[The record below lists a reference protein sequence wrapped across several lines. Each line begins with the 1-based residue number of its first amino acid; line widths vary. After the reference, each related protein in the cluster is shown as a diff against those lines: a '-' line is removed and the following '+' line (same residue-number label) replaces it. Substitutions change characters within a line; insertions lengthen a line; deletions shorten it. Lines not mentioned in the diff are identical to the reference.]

1 MCVFGLKNDLFR
13 EKRQNHNFLLKK
25 YDTRYFSILW
35 KHLHYGLTVFSTI
48 AILWVKKPGWMS
60 AMLKRAKAMSL
71 TQMDTMKRLTLWEE
85 GIKSF
90 YLKFLTFFR
99 RFWWRRMMATRMVS
113 NTRVRRRQMRMGMST
128 SVSGFDSTKSSQ
140 GRLHFLSFAENRVL
154 LNILPVLL
162 AISSVIFTAVYFLMV
177 TCVDR
182 GPLSHLIFFLSL
194 QYHDLHYFNKFSVSN
209 IKVSQSAEMVI
220 FALGISN
227 LTRDPFWAMVARIIQ

>member
-1 MCVFGLKNDLFR
+1 MV
-13 EKRQNHNFLLKK
+13 
-25 YDTRYFSILW
+25 DTRYFSILW
-35 KHLHYGLTVFSTI
+35 KHLLNGLTIFSTI

-71 TQMDTMKRLTLWEE
+71 TQMDTMKRLTLWGE

>member
-1 MCVFGLKNDLFR
+1 
-13 EKRQNHNFLLKK
+13 
-25 YDTRYFSILW
+25 
-35 KHLHYGLTVFSTI
+35 
-48 AILWVKKPGWMS
+48 
-60 AMLKRAKAMSL
+60 
-71 TQMDTMKRLTLWEE
+71 
-85 GIKSF
+85 
-90 YLKFLTFFR
+90 
-99 RFWWRRMMATRMVS
+99 MATRMVS
-113 NTRVRRRQMRMGMST
+113 KTRVRRRQMRMGMST

-162 AISSVIFTAVYFLMV
+162 AISSVIFTAVYCLMV

-227 LTRDPFWAMVARIIQ
+227 LTRDPFWEMVARIIQ